1 MAQVLPNS
9 IVLIVMKRMIEL
21 DVLRGFLLLMMVVN
35 HSPTPLRSITDQ
47 PVGFFSTAEPFVFI
61 SALLAGL
68 LFQKRREKS
77 GFAAARAATLE
88 RALRIYRA
96 HLITLFVVFAIG
108 SLFLAEVPGIRYELN
123 KFFDSPT
130 FAVAGSVALLFQP
143 PLLDILP
150 MYVIFSLLTPLAFWV
165 ADRFSWRAVFA
176 TSLGVWALS
185 QFNMREFLTA
195 PIRDQAFVQIGP
207 FDLFSWQF
215 LWVTGLMFGR
225 SLQQEKP
232 ILRFSRRTEAVLLMI
247 TIGFTLSRWTCA
259 YFNVDASGTFWFLDK
274 WHLGP
279 LRLLDFFLVAWFA
292 AKALPYLRRWR
303 EYLRP
308 LSAVG
313 QNMLPIFST
322 EVCLSIF
329 VIGWISVRHHSVDA
343 FATFLLLIQVVI
355 AFVVGLLLEYWK
367 ARSEPARSL
376 GAAPSAA

>member
-1 MAQVLPNS
+1 MAQVLPIS
-9 IVLIVMKRMIEL
+9 IPLIVMKRMVEL

-35 HSPTPLRSITDQ
+35 HSPTPLRPITDQ
-47 PVGFFSTAEPFVFI
+47 AVGFFSTAEPFVFI

-77 GFAAARAATLE
+77 GFAAARAATLQ

-96 HLITLFVVFAIG
+96 HLITLFVVFAVG
-108 SLFLAEVPGIRYELN
+108 SLFLAEVPGIRYILN

-150 MYVIFSLLTPLAFWV
+150 MYVIFSLLTPLAFWA
-165 ADRFSWRAVFA
+165 ADRVSWRAVLA
-176 TSLGVWALS
+176 TSVGVWALS

-207 FDLFSWQF
+207 FDLFSWQL
-215 LWVTGLMFGR
+215 LWVTGLMCGR

-232 ILRFSRRTEAVLLMI
+232 ILRFSRRTEAILLVI

-259 YFNVDASGTFWFLDK
+259 YLNIDASGSLWFLDK

-343 FATFLLLIQVVI
+343 FATFLLFIQVLI
-355 AFVVGLLLEYWK
+355 AFAVGLLLEHWK
-367 ARSEPARSL
+367 ARSAPAQSL
-376 GAAPSAA
+376 GPAPSAA